1 MEKDVLKELGMTN
14 RSEVLIFLK
23 MLWNEEI
30 TQCLK
35 CGGTHKHLHKK
46 AKKSNNDW
54 KCPKYNAIYKTIEI
68 LYSLN
73 EN

>member
-30 TQCLK
+30 TQCPK

-46 AKKSNNDW
+46 AIMIGNAQNITQFIKRL
-54 KCPKYNAIYKTIEI
+54 KYYIV
-68 LYSLN
+68 
-73 EN
+73 